1 MPETRVG
8 IIGVGLMG
16 TDHAHRVAQRT
27 ANATLVAVSDVDADR
42 AAGLAGRFDGVRVI
56 SDPMALIAD
65 DSVDAVIIA
74 SPGFAHEEQVMACLQ
89 HGKYAM
95 CEKPLTM
102 DSTSALRL
110 VRAERAAGHPL
121 IQVGFMRRFD
131 PEYTQMKALLD
142 SGEYGR
148 TLLLHNVHRNLSAP
162 GADFRSEM
170 IVRDSLVH
178 EVDVS
183 RFLFGEEIVSV
194 RVMSPAATSF
204 APRGVADPQIAIFR
218 MAGGALAIT
227 EVFANSQVGYEVRC
241 EVVAERGSITAGLT
255 QTGLYRTTA
264 APQPP
269 LPGSWGGEVPQDY
282 RTRFARAY
290 DLEIQSW
297 IDATRRGEVLGP
309 TTWDG
314 YAATAVCT
322 AGIRSLDSGQDVP
335 VELER
340 LASGGCGWPA
350 LSR

>member
-16 TDHAHRVAQRT
+16 TDHAHRVAHRT
-27 ANATLVAVSDVDADR
+27 ANATLAAVSDVDADR

-56 SDPMALIAD
+56 SDPMALIED

-89 HGKYAM
+89 HRKYAM

-131 PEYTQMKALLD
+131 PEYAVMKALLD
-142 SGEYGR
+142 SGDYGR
-148 TLLLHNVHRNLSAP
+148 TLLLHNVHRNKSAP

-183 RFLFGEEIVSV
+183 RFLFGDEVSSV
-194 RVMSPAATSF
+194 QMLSPAATSF
-204 APRGVADPQIAIFR
+204 ALEGVADPQIAIFR
-218 MAGGALAIT
+218 MAGGGMAIT
-227 EVFANSQVGYEVRC
+227 EVFVNCQVGYEVRC
-241 EVVAERGSITAGLT
+241 EAVAERGSIIAGLT
-255 QTGLYRTTA
+255 QNGLYTTNA
-264 APQPP
+264 APDRRQR
-269 LPGSWGGEVPQDY
+269 GSWGGEVPQDY

-297 IDATRRGEVLGP
+297 IDATRRGEVVGP
-309 TTWDG
+309 GTWDG
-314 YAATAVCT
+314 YAAAAVCT
-322 AGIRSLDSGQDVP
+322 AGMRSLASGEDAA

-340 LASGGCGWPA
+340 LA
-350 LSR
+350 